1 MSVLFKNGTVVTATG
16 RYPADVYAES
26 GTIRAIGTR
35 LDQKAEEV
43 VNCKGK
49 YILPGVIDPHT
60 HLAMPFMGTYS
71 QDDFETGTIAAACG
85 GVTSLI
91 DFDLQMKGESMAEAI
106 ERQKGIAGKACIDYA
121 FHLAVM
127 DPRPEVIAEVK
138 QACRD
143 YGTPSF
149 KIFMVYDFRVDDG
162 TMIKLLEE
170 TKIHGGLVQVHAEN
184 FYIIQHM
191 NAVLAAQKKLA
202 PYYHAVSRPN
212 IAEEEAVYRA
222 SKMVEMTG
230 SRIYIVHLSSR
241 EGLAVVKQARD
252 RGVQVYAETC
262 PQYLVLDDSRYK
274 EPKWGGAKY
283 VMSPPLRTQES
294 NGAL

>member
-1 MSVLFKNGTVVTATG
+1 MSVLFKNGTVVTASG
-16 RYPADVYAES
+16 RTTADVYAES
-26 GTIRAIGTR
+26 GTIKAIGTR

-43 VNCKGK
+43 VNCKGN

-138 QACRD
+138 QACRE

-162 TMIKLLEE
+162 IMIQLLEE
-170 TKIHGGLVQVHAEN
+170 TKKHGGLVQVHAEN

-191 NAVLAAQKKLA
+191 NAVIPASFSRSRTIVMAPAA
-202 PYYHAVSRPN
+202 N
-212 IAEEEAVYRA
+212 ISFSTSTSVVTRDTTLP
-222 SKMVEMTG
+222 TG
-230 SRIYIVHLSSR
+230 VRS
-241 EGLAVVKQARD
+241 
-252 RGVQVYAETC
+252 
-262 PQYLVLDDSRYK
+262 
-274 EPKWGGAKY
+274 
-283 VMSPPLRTQES
+283 
-294 NGAL
+294 

>member
-1 MSVLFKNGTVVTATG
+1 MSVLFKNGTVVTTSG
-16 RYPADVYAES
+16 RTAADVYTES
-26 GTIRAIGTR
+26 GTIKAIGTR

-91 DFDLQMKGESMAEAI
+91 DFDLQMKGESMAQAI
-106 ERQKGIAGKACIDYA
+106 ERQKKIAGKACIDYA
-121 FHLAVM
+121 LHLAVM

-162 TMIKLLEE
+162 IMIKLLETE
-170 TKIHGGLVQVHAEN
+170 CYGMLGCCSN
-184 FYIIQHM
+184 DR
-191 NAVLAAQKKLA
+191 VLQFCSQL
-202 PYYHAVSRPN
+202 
-212 IAEEEAVYRA
+212 
-222 SKMVEMTG
+222 
-230 SRIYIVHLSSR
+230 
-241 EGLAVVKQARD
+241 
-252 RGVQVYAETC
+252 
-262 PQYLVLDDSRYK
+262 
-274 EPKWGGAKY
+274 
-283 VMSPPLRTQES
+283 
-294 NGAL
+294 